1 MLAILA
7 AIATLGSAPHPMQS
21 KAPLPPQSVKV
32 ATLCFFKSEETSGMN
47 KICYYDCLGSLTAIT
62 IGAVQLCPLSINR

>member
-21 KAPLPPQSVKV
+21 KAPAAKPIQLAAMCTKTGERV
-32 ATLCFFKSEETSGMN
+32 SGMN
-47 KICYYDCLGSLTAIT
+47 KICTYKCLSGEVAIT
-62 IGAVQLCPLSINR
+62 ISSVALCPLTIDR